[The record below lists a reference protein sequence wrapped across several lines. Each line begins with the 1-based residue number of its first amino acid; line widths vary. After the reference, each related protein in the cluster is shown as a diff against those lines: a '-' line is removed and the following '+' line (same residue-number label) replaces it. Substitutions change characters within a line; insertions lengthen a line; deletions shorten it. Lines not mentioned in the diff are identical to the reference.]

1 MKKLITFAPA
11 FQNNNTTFFDQT
23 EKQGSQKKSEKRFG
37 LKVRLTLLLP
47 PLTKGRVN

>member
-1 MKKLITFAPA
+1 LHPLFKTTT
-11 FQNNNTTFFDQT
+11 TTFFDQT

-37 LKVRLTLLLP
+37 LKVRLTLFLP